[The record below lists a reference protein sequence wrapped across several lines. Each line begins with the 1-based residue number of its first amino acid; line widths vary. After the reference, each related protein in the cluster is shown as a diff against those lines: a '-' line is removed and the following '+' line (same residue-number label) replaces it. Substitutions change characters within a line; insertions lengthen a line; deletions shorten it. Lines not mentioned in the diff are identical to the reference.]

1 MNKKLITVVFLLN
14 TLLLLAQKPN
24 LSISGYVKDVD
35 SKEVLIGA
43 NIFVKGSKIGVSTNE
58 YGFFSLNLPHKD
70 TNVLYISFIGY
81 ETQKQTILSK
91 SISDRPY
98 VFELKEGLELQ
109 AVLVSDSEPNHF
121 VRQEETSVTKLD
133 VKQIKKLPNLFGEVD
148 IVKALQ
154 LMPGVQSGGE
164 GKSSLYVR
172 GGSPDQNLYLL
183 DDVPLYYVGHFSGFL
198 SVFNADAINSVKM
211 IKGGFPARF
220 GSRLSSVLDVKM
232 KEGNMN
238 QAKYQGSIGLLS
250 SKMFVSAPLI
260 KNKSSFMVS
269 VRGNIIPLFR
279 MLGAPL
285 NYHFYDAN
293 AKANYIFS
301 DKDRVFFSF
310 YMGDDFLWVRHKHD
324 ETKFKSLI
332 KWGNTLGAL
341 RWNHIYNS
349 RLFSNLT
356 VSNTY
361 YRYKT
366 NMKYHLYEEGNNKK
380 IRNQLTSGINDL
392 SAKLD
397 YAYYYNKNIDFKFGL
412 NSTYHIFTPNNE
424 VFEASGDKIS
434 SIDSLYSSK
443 TEAWENSVY
452 LENHFK
458 YRLFSANLG
467 ARLSSYHIGKQ
478 NYISLEPRIL
488 LNYILREDMA
498 LKYSFSK
505 MNQYV
510 HLLSYSGTG
519 VPNDYWMP
527 TTENIKPESSIQHTL
542 SFNKTFFDHRFE
554 LSLEAYHKAMN
565 HLITFA
571 PGQSLLGNLSN
582 WENLVETGGAG
593 ENYGIEL
600 FLQKKK
606 GKTTGWIGA
615 TIAKA
620 YRQFDNINDGERY
633 VFKYDRLFDVSIVA
647 THQLKKHIDISATWT
662 YGSGYPITLAHSKYR
677 DNERDVLIFDK
688 KNAYRMRDYHRL
700 DVAVNFRKKT
710 KKGERTWTISIF
722 NLYNRRNPYYYYYAR
737 EDLPVFRGT
746 GTPPQPNFK
755 LYQRSLFSFLP
766 SVAYSFKF

>member
-1 MNKKLITVVFLLN
+1 MKKKLILIVFLLN
-14 TLLLLAQKPN
+14 TLPLLAQKQTLN
-24 LSISGYVKDVD
+24 ISGYVKDAS

-43 NIFVKGSKIGVSTNE
+43 NIYVKGSNIGVSTNE
-58 YGFFSLNLPHKD
+58 YGFFSLNLTPKD
-70 TNVLYISFIGY
+70 TNVLYISFMGY
-81 ETQKQTILSK
+81 ETLKQIILRGA
-91 SISDRPY
+91 ISEQPY
-98 VFELKEGLELQ
+98 VFELKEGLEIEE
-109 AVLVSDSEPNHF
+109 VLVTESKTNSF
-121 VRQEETSVTKLD
+121 IRQEETSVTKLD

-148 IVKALQ
+148 IIKALQ
-154 LMPGVQSGGE
+154 LMPGIQSGGE

-183 DDVPLYYVGHFSGFL
+183 DDVPLYYVGHFAGVL

-232 KEGNMN
+232 KEGNMT

-250 SKMFVSAPLI
+250 SKLFVSAPLI

-269 VRGNIIPLFR
+269 VRGNIIPLFK

-285 NYHFYDAN
+285 NYYFYDAN
-293 AKANYIFS
+293 AKVNYIFS

-310 YMGDDFLWVRHKHD
+310 YMGDDFLWSRHKYD
-324 ETKFKSLI
+324 KTKLKSLV
-332 KWGNTLGAL
+332 KWGNILGAL

-349 RLFSNLT
+349 KLFSNLT
-356 VSNTY
+356 LSNTY

-366 NMKYHLYEEGNNKK
+366 DMKYTNHQDNNNKK
-380 IRNQLTSGINDL
+380 VRDKLTSGINDL

-397 YAYYYNKNIDFKFGL
+397 YAYYYSKNLHFKFGL
-412 NSTYHIFTPNNE
+412 NSTYHIFTPNDE
-424 VFEASGDKIS
+424 VFNVSGDKIP

-458 YRLFSANLG
+458 YRLFSANFG

-554 LSLEAYHKAMN
+554 LSLEAYHKTMN

-571 PGQSLLGNLSN
+571 PGKSLSGNLSN
-582 WENLVETGGAG
+582 WENLVEKDGTG

-606 GKTTGWIGA
+606 GKTTGWVGA

-620 YRQFDNINDGERY
+620 YRQFDNINNGEKY
-633 VFKYDRLFDVSIVA
+633 VFKYDRLLDLSIVA

-662 YGSGYPITLAHSKYR
+662 YGSGYPITLASAKYR
-677 DNERDVLIFDK
+677 ENYNDVLIFDK
-688 KNAYRMRDYHRL
+688 KNTYRMRDYHRL

-710 KKGERTWTISIF
+710 KKGERTWTISVF
-722 NLYNRRNPYYYYYAR
+722 NLYNRKNPYYYYYTR

-746 GTPPQPNFK
+746 GTPPQPAFK
-755 LYQRSLFSFLP
+755 LYQRSLFSILP